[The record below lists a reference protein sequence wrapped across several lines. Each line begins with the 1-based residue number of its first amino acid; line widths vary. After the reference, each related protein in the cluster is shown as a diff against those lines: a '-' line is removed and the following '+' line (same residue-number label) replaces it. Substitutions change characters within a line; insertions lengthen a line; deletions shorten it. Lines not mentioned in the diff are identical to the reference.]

1 MNTSVLLPSLGE
13 LSMNWWRVLMEA
25 GEMFNATNKV
35 VGHRTARMALAG
47 PMPNERDRYEFSLM
61 SREKVEAA
69 SESIEALRSGFLNLS
84 LELAMETGRQMSAAS
99 AAILALSS
107 SHTAAQWHERQA
119 ALLKIATEYPTRP
132 LLLANSTARI
142 VQESLA
148 PIHGRATANAE
159 RLGAN

>member
-1 MNTSVLLPSLGE
+1 
-13 LSMNWWRVLMEA
+13 
-25 GEMFNATNKV
+25 
-35 VGHRTARMALAG
+35 
-47 PMPNERDRYEFSLM
+47 
-61 SREKVEAA
+61 
-69 SESIEALRSGFLNLS
+69 
-84 LELAMETGRQMSAAS
+84 METGRQMSAAS